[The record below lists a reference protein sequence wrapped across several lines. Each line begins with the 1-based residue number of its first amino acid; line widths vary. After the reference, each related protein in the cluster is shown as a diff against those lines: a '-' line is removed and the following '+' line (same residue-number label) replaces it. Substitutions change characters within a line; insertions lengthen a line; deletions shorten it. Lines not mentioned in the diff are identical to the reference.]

1 MFVVAYETM
10 GRRKGWME
18 GEIEGRRARGRAGE
32 ERGGREGRGESLR
45 GREGRGGREGRRS
58 TYHMLLNSCREQS
71 SMEEEEPWDSHF
83 TDPSLSSIR
92 SPPTKVHLHTPRV
105 LLPLLGSTQPVA
117 DT

>member
-1 MFVVAYETM
+1 ME
-10 GRRKGWME
+10 GGRDRGKESERKSWRRKG
-18 GEIEGRRARGRAGE
+18 R
-32 ERGGREGRGESLR
+32 RGESLR